1 MLCSS
6 FTFGIRQSLCP
17 PSPVPPSVLTCSS
30 QSQIVPA
37 AASQKNV
44 QVTSWLPWAV
54 AMSRIFCSHM
64 SPVFRSVM
72 VPSPLFWYLSA
83 PPARTT
89 PSSRTG
95 ASVVFRVGG
104 NEVVCPVA
112 GKVLAPQLDDGSL
125 ACTAVADSP
134 SPTSNA
140 RLKMLFMVLIS
151 RSRQY
156 RRWIAWPY
164 RNKTM
169 CNERVPAGSHQ
180 DYIA

>member
-6 FTFGIRQSLCP
+6 FTFGIRQSLNLA
-17 PSPVPPSVLTCSS
+17 SPVPPSVLTCSS
-30 QSQIVPA
+30 QSQIVAA
-37 AASQKNV
+37 AASQRNAR
-44 QVTSWLPWAV
+44 VTSWLPWAV
-54 AMSRIFCSHM
+54 TMSRIFCSHM
-64 SPVFRSVM
+64 SPVFRSLM

-95 ASVVFRVGG
+95 ASVVLVSGG

-112 GKVLAPQLDDGSL
+112 GKVLAPQLGEVSQ

-140 RLKMLFMVLIS
+140 RLKMLFMVLTS
-151 RSRQY
+151 RFRPY
-156 RRWIAWPY
+156 RRVDSVALLQQS
-164 RNKTM
+164 N
-169 CNERVPAGSHQ
+169 V
-180 DYIA
+180 